1 MSIVIKGIDAPARCT
16 NCLFEIAC
24 DCLFKHIIGRS
35 KNAPFFW
42 ECPIEEYYE
51 PQKGKWKEGTIHDGI
66 YEREGV
72 ICSVCGD
79 EFDETYNYY
88 PSCGAKMEE

>member
-1 MSIVIKGIDAPARCT
+1 MSIIINGMDDPNSCNKCP
-16 NCLFEIAC
+16 FEIAG
-24 DCLFKHIIGRS
+24 DCIFKRIIKRGKGS
-35 KNAPFFW
+35 PFFW
-42 ECPIEEYYE
+42 ECPIEQYNE
-51 PQKGKWKEGTIHDGI
+51 PKKGKWKEGTVHDGI

-79 EFDETYNYY
+79 EFDETYNYC